1 MKAPPRGECQN
12 GGTRPYGVAD
22 AGAVRVVMDE
32 SLAAAVDVMRA
43 NGIAHRLL
51 TVLRQQG
58 EIESE
63 SASAERPALSSA
75 YAQMHA
81 ILSPR

>member
-1 MKAPPRGECQN
+1 
-12 GGTRPYGVAD
+12 
-22 AGAVRVVMDE
+22 MDE

-81 ILSPR
+81 SPWRAAECGEFRAD